1 MMTDDSAEFD
11 EEQLRSF
18 YPDRFVGAR
27 VLDEE
32 THDYTLIDLDAVRSG
47 VYCAARRKKPS
58 AAATNTTQRTRPQR
72 QDELPDGCD
81 DEDAGGDGDQQNTG
95 TEEAAMN
102 TVGQLAAKKR
112 KRLAA
117 PPPGKRLQSAMRY
130 SAKRSRARI
139 LKSLPVT
146 QVEQPS
152 IVTLTSRE
160 VAWSMTEVQMVEYI
174 SKRTPIVAAC
184 MATIKNHV
192 LREGIRFTRDMDE
205 LIPSTEF
212 QQYVAQRLVPF
223 CYQCLDAILLL
234 GLVPILYERE
244 ERSGQ
249 PWPYVPA
256 IGTYVIKRHTV
267 AGAVRLRF
275 YWRNNSLQNAAWQRQ
290 VLRTRDQQ
298 GLEAWVARRQYEPRS
313 PEQSDEAGGIYDPTV
328 EIVHG
333 FGYDMTADGLLGS
346 KVATLLQMVDQRA
359 RHTFARATGEMN
371 AANPP
376 IFTEYNFAAEKQGS
390 KPFQTGY
397 YTSASVPLDMAGAN
411 GDHDIDGLA
420 SRTYT
425 RDSAQREA
433 YAGLLRTYEHDT
445 GASAAATFGVQPE
458 EYKSDLGGTA
468 LVQNAF
474 TADGHPQPWQ
484 RQFHVSSSRQLRQ
497 GPTAHVS
504 TDYVSVLQH
513 LDDEVCAVFGVPRT
527 YLLGTSIRAGT
538 DLVASRLGEE
548 ITAYKKI
555 CGDILTHTYRML
567 FLNNDIRAWLTS
579 EQRASRRS
587 RNAPSSRA
595 QSTAKAA
602 DGAGIDGIGPVTEED
617 LFVSEAIG
625 AVQVSFPKNPVERID
640 ELQTLYALGAISLT
654 VFCTEIARRNNIDP
668 GQLFMEQNGTA
679 KVSDEMR
686 QMGFAPYA
694 DNIRLQHAERMEKQ
708 RIDAAADLADKAAK
722 AAAKAA
728 AASAPPVVP
737 KAATAPKAAATK
749 KPVVGAGKTPT
760 ASAAKKPKTSADAGA
775 DDGSGESE

>member
-1 MMTDDSAEFD
+1 MTEESLELD
-11 EEQLRSF
+11 EEQLLSF

-32 THDYTLIDLDAVRSG
+32 THDYTLVDLDAVRSG
-47 VYCAARRKKPS
+47 IYCAARQKNPRAGAAASTTQRKRAQREETIADGSDDDDGDDDDDDDRQTTGAEK
-58 AAATNTTQRTRPQR
+58 AATNSTAQSAT
-72 QDELPDGCD
+72 
-81 DEDAGGDGDQQNTG
+81 N
-95 TEEAAMN
+95 
-102 TVGQLAAKKR
+102 KR
-112 KRLAA
+112 KRAA
-117 PPPGKRLQSAMRY
+117 PLLGSRLRSALRY

-139 LKSLPVT
+139 LKSMPVT

-160 VAWSMTEVQMVEYI
+160 VAWSMTEVYMVEYI
-174 SKRTPIVAAC
+174 SKRVPMVAAC

-333 FGYDMTADGLLGS
+333 FGYDMTTDGLLGS
-346 KVATLLQMVDQRA
+346 KVATLLQMVDQRS
-359 RHTFARATGEMN
+359 RHMFARATGEMN

-411 GDHDIDGLA
+411 GTQDIDGLA

-548 ITAYKKI
+548 ISAYKKI
-555 CGDILTHTYRML
+555 CGDILTHIYQML
-567 FLNNDIRAWLTS
+567 FLNDDLRSYLTS
-579 EQRASRRS
+579 EQRANRRR
-587 RNAPSSRA
+587 RNLQPRFSASSARTPSA
-595 QSTAKAA
+595 AKAGA
-602 DGAGIDGIGPVTEED
+602 DTDGIGPVTEED

-625 AVQVSFPKNPVERID
+625 SVQVSFPKNPVERID
-640 ELQTLYALGAISLT
+640 ELQQLYALGAISVT
-654 VFCTEIARRNNIDP
+654 VFCTEIARRNNIEP
-668 GQLFMEQNGTA
+668 GQLFLEQNSDA
-679 KVSDEMR
+679 KVTREMR

-694 DNIRLQHAERMEKQ
+694 DNIRLQHAERMEAQ
-708 RIDAAADLADKAAK
+708 RIEAAADLADKAHA

-728 AASAPPVVP
+728 KITAAAKPPP
-737 KAATAPKAAATK
+737 PAAAAANKTAATGSASEAATK
-749 KPVVGAGKTPT
+749 NTKSPDKD
-760 ASAAKKPKTSADAGA
+760 SD
-775 DDGSGESE
+775 

>member
-1 MMTDDSAEFD
+1 MTDESVELD
-11 EEQLRSF
+11 EEQLLSF
-18 YPDRFVGAR
+18 YPDRFVGVR

-32 THDYTLIDLDAVRSG
+32 THDYTLVDLDAVRSG
-47 VYCAARRKKPS
+47 VYCAARRKNPS
-58 AAATNTTQRTRPQR
+58 VVASSVQRRRAQR
-72 QDELPDGCD
+72 QEALPDGSDD
-81 DEDAGGDGDQQNTG
+81 DEQNIAAEDA
-95 TEEAAMN
+95 AAN
-102 TVGQLAAKKR
+102 SARKPATSKR
-112 KRLAA
+112 KRSAPAA
-117 PPPGKRLQSAMRY
+117 AALPGTRLRSALRY

-139 LKSLPVT
+139 LKSMPVT

-152 IVTLTSRE
+152 VVTLTSRE

-174 SKRTPIVAAC
+174 SKRVPMVAAC

-445 GASAAATFGVQPE
+445 GTSAAANFGVEPE

-548 ITAYKKI
+548 ISAYKKI
-555 CGDILTHTYRML
+555 CGDILTHIYQVL
-567 FLNNDIRAWLTS
+567 FLNDDIRTYLTS
-579 EQRASRRS
+579 EQRASRRR
-587 RNAPSSRA
+587 RNAQPRFSASSARTSSA
-595 QSTAKAA
+595 GAKTATA
-602 DGAGIDGIGPVTEED
+602 DAPGAETDGIGPVTEED

-625 AVQVSFPKNPVERID
+625 SVQVSFPKNPVERID
-640 ELQTLYALGAISLT
+640 ELQQLYALGAISLT
-654 VFCTEIARRNNIDP
+654 VFCTEIARRNNIEP
-668 GQLFMEQNGTA
+668 GQLFMEQN
-679 KVSDEMR
+679 SDAQVAPEMR
-686 QMGFAPYA
+686 QMAFAPYA
-694 DNIRLQHAERMEKQ
+694 DYIRLKHAERMETQ

-728 AASAPPVVP
+728 AASAPP
-737 KAATAPKAAATK
+737 TAPKAAAAPTAAAAK
-749 KPVVGAGKTPT
+749 KPT
-760 ASAAKKPKTSADAGA
+760 AAATKKPKTSAGAGA
-775 DDGSGESE
+775 DGDKSESE